1 MRKSA
6 WASEKEVGREGN
18 KFPYSILSPVTGLRL
33 FTTPKA
39 RIVHSVPSFTKDSE
53 LLLGSEIQPQ
63 NMFEIMQINT

>member
-1 MRKSA
+1 MD
-6 WASEKEVGREGN
+6 REEN
-18 KFPYSILSPVTGLRL
+18 KFPYSILSPVIGLRL

-39 RIVHSVPSFTKDSE
+39 RILHAVPSVTEDSE

>member
-1 MRKSA
+1 MD
-6 WASEKEVGREGN
+6 REEN
-18 KFPYSILSPVTGLRL
+18 KFPYSILSPVIGLRL

-39 RIVHSVPSFTKDSE
+39 RILHSVPSVTENSE